1 MPWKTRKG
9 VRGARE
15 VPTNAAQKMGP
26 AGPGTAGGRQRG
38 PRIQHILVR
47 NYKVICSV
55 PEINACTRLEDAAG

>member
-1 MPWKTRKG
+1 MLWKTRKG

-26 AGPGTAGGRQRG
+26 AGSGIAGGRQRG

-47 NYKVICSV
+47 NYVIYSV

>member
-47 NYKVICSV
+47 NY
-55 PEINACTRLEDAAG
+55 